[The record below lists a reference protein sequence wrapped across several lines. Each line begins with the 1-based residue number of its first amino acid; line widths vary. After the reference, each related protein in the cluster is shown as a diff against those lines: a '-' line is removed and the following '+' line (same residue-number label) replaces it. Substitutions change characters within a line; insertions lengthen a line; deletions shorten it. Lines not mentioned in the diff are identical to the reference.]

1 MVSCGHAEIQ
11 QQQCIWKETPVFLLI
26 MATSE
31 CGEAERHFGNSD
43 SKQSETWK
51 RHIIRQLKYRDKA
64 QKILFQD
71 VIRSYL
77 GLLERCTQKAFIT
90 KGILSV
96 TRPLLLSSSE
106 DSLSSL
112 KTATGELAYQVVE
125 LQQEIK
131 IKETFLEKQHARLYE
146 SQNDLSAVQL
156 EYGKLQA
163 SVAEVEERNRLLKSK
178 YDALLERHQH
188 TERAYRKEELSG
200 SELLEDMIH
209 WKQQAAE
216 RMNDRNERRVRARE
230 AGLNKDPEATA
241 NKKFNFDKVPQSASS
256 PSSPSLLR
264 SESGKRAERSHGRLF
279 RSASAT
285 SPRFLGS
292 IKDLFERK
300 RRGSS
305 ICSLEEHLSTPSGI
319 CLAARV
325 PNKAIHLLDA
335 HELGINAVR
344 FSPRS
349 NLLATGGTDRVIKL
363 WDIVAGML
371 HYRGTLDGSNEGITS
386 IEFDSTGTRIL
397 AASYDK
403 SALFWRLDDFVPKFT
418 LTGHSRKVTAAR
430 FMCNLRQVV
439 TGSADRTVKIWD
451 LQRAACIQTIEVLS
465 YCSDVV
471 CSEYYVI
478 SGHYDRKIRFWDSRA
493 ASCTQE
499 VPLQGRVTS
508 LDISPNHRELLSCS
522 RDESLQLVDLRR
534 SNTRMA
540 FRADGFKCG
549 SDSTKAIFSPDGSYL
564 VAGSAD
570 GTVYIWNVGT
580 GNLETQLP
588 DMHSSSVNAVAWS
601 MSGEYVVS
609 VDKSRRAILWS
620 DI

>member
-1 MVSCGHAEIQ
+1 MMAATEPE
-11 QQQCIWKETPVFLLI
+11 KPVCRK
-26 MATSE
+26 SPE
-31 CGEAERHFGNSD
+31 S
-43 SKQSETWK
+43 WK
-51 RHIIRQLKYRDKA
+51 RHIIRQLKSRDKA

-71 VIRSYL
+71 VIRSYVN
-77 GLLERCTQKAFIT
+77 LLERCTQKAFIT
-90 KGILSV
+90 KGILSA
-96 TRPLLLSSSE
+96 TRPLLLPSSE
-106 DSLSSL
+106 DSL

-125 LQQEIK
+125 LRQEIK
-131 IKETFLEKQHARLYE
+131 IKEAILDKQHARLNE
-146 SQNDLSAVQL
+146 LQDGLKAGQVEHSTLQTCVLEVQ
-156 EYGKLQA
+156 
-163 SVAEVEERNRLLKSK
+163 ERNQLLKRD
-178 YDALLERHQH
+178 YDALLECCQH
-188 TERAYRKEELSG
+188 MDAVYRKEKLHG
-200 SELLEDMIH
+200 SELVEDMVR
-209 WKQQAAE
+209 WKQQAAA
-216 RMNDRNERRVRARE
+216 RMNSRNERRVRARE
-230 AGLNKDPEATA
+230 AGRHKELKVAASKKLNIEEI
-241 NKKFNFDKVPQSASS
+241 PQSASL
-256 PSSPSLLR
+256 PSSPLSPR
-264 SESGKRAERSHGRLF
+264 SETGEKVERSHGRLF

-285 SPRFLGS
+285 SPRILGS
-292 IKDLFERK
+292 IRDLFDKK
-300 RRGSS
+300 RRGNSV
-305 ICSLEEHLSTPSGI
+305 CSLEEDLFTPLGI

-325 PNKAIHLLDA
+325 PAKAIYSLDA
-335 HELGINAVR
+335 HEQGINAVR

-363 WDIVAGML
+363 WDIKAGML
-371 HYRGTLDGSNEGITS
+371 HNRGTLDGSNEGITS

-403 SALFWRLDDFVPKFT
+403 SALFWRLDDCVPKFT

-430 FMCNLRQVV
+430 FKCNLRQVV

-451 LQRAACIQTIEVLS
+451 LQRTACIQTIEVLS

-471 CSEYYVI
+471 CSEYYII

-499 VPLQGRVTS
+499 VPLQGKVTS

-522 RDESLQLVDLRR
+522 RDESLQLVDLRM

-540 FRADGFKCG
+540 FRAEGFKCG

-570 GTVYIWNVGT
+570 GAVYVWNVST
-580 GNLETQLP
+580 GKLETRLS
-588 DMHSSSVNAVAWS
+588 DKHRCSVNAVAWS